1 MTKMTPPV
9 RDGKSS
15 GRAGRDGLD
24 RALVKRFYKSAAVV
38 EKTGFFHVEIDGKPV
53 RTPGRA
59 ELAVERSDLADALCA
74 EWNAQGEWID
84 PQSMPFTQFVNTSI
98 DRVSVQM
105 DGVRDSILAF
115 AGSDLLCYRA
125 ETPKKLADLQSAA
138 WDPVLDWLKSEYG
151 ATFEIST
158 GVMPVV
164 QSSGAVEKINQRL
177 KTYDAFGLSG
187 LHVLT
192 SLMGSV
198 FLALAVAE
206 KRLEPEAAW
215 SAAHVD
221 EDWQIAQW
229 GGDAEA
235 ETRRARRLGEM
246 LVAARFIAMSCDHAQ
261 VFGTVSTT

>member
-1 MTKMTPPV
+1 MTKITPPV
-9 RDGKSS
+9 RDSKNNGK
-15 GRAGRDGLD
+15 AGRDGLD
-24 RALVKRFYKSAAVV
+24 RALVKRFFKSAAVV
-38 EKTGFFHVEIDGKPV
+38 EKAGFYHLEIDGKPV
-53 RTPGRA
+53 RTPARA
-59 ELAVERSDLADALCA
+59 ELAVAWLDLADALCA

-84 PQSMPFTQFVNTSI
+84 PQSMPFTQLVNTSL
-98 DRVSVQM
+98 DRVSVHM

-125 ETPKKLADLQSAA
+125 ETPKILADQQSAA

-151 ATFEIST
+151 AIFEIGT

-164 QSSGAVEKINQRL
+164 QSGDAVEKINQRL
-177 KTYDAFGLSG
+177 ITYDAFGLSG

-206 KRLEPEAAW
+206 KRLEPDAAW

-235 ETRRARRLGEM
+235 EARRTRRLGEM
-246 LVAARFIAMSCDHAQ
+246 LVAAKLMEMT
-261 VFGTVSTT
+261 GG